1 MLGGVSRGVPGRA
14 GSRTARRL
22 ASSRR
27 RLAAETDPTAVPAP
41 AAQVA
46 AIPAA
51 WPIMLAVVITLADE
65 RASWSAE
72 KHRPATRRFSRPA
85 GDEGLQGHLVGRDV
99 PLLPGDLVHP
109 LVGGWVH
116 AVQVEDAQGDAVL
129 ERPPART
136 SSTLSTYSPT
146 ARPSRIPMRGER

>member
-1 MLGGVSRGVPGRA
+1 MPDGAPSTALPMLGGVSRGAPGRA

-41 AAQVA
+41 AAQAA

-72 KHRPATRRFSRPA
+72 KHRPATRRFPA
-85 GDEGLQGHLVGRDV
+85 PRGMR
-99 PLLPGDLVHP
+99 
-109 LVGGWVH
+109 
-116 AVQVEDAQGDAVL
+116 
-129 ERPPART
+129 AR
-136 SSTLSTYSPT
+136 
-146 ARPSRIPMRGER
+146 RGTW